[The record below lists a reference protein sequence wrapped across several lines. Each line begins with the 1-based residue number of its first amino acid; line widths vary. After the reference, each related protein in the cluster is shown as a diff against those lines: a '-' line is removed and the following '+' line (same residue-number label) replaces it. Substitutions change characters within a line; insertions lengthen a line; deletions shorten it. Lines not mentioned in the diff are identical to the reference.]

1 MYEYQQQTAYR
12 ANSNRNVKILSSIVL
27 LEGVDVIPN
36 LKAKK
41 IHSLLQDYTKAYDV
55 AL

>member
-41 IHSLLQDYTKAYDV
+41 IHSLLQDYTKAYDA